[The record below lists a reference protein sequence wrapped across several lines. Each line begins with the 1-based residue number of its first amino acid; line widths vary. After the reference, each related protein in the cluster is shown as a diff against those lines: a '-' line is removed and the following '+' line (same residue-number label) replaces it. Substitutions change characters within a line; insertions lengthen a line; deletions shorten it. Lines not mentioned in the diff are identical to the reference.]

1 MPQTQPMGFQ
11 SYNPFSTP
19 VRSYTPQNYN
29 PIPYAVDSI
38 ADKVGLWGYFNT
50 PTQTGYNSPVLNFLT
65 NTARVISPYLPKG
78 QEAQKPVVV
87 VGGIRG

>member
-19 VRSYTPQNYN
+19 VRNYN
-29 PIPYAVDSI
+29 PQPYAPISNSVSNV
-38 ADKVGLWGYFNT
+38 ADKVGLWEYFTT
-50 PTQTGYNSPVLNFLT
+50 PTQTRSDSPFLNFLT
-65 NTARVISPYLPKG
+65 NTARVISPYLPKR
-78 QEAQKPVVV
+78 QEVQQPLVV